1 MESYRKVIF
10 FIILGIILVKT
21 ALVSLVPAP
30 SEFSD
35 VYIYSKM
42 AWSFFN
48 FMEFSIHGV
57 PTSLFPPLY
66 PILLSVSYI
75 FKDMVFVYWLMK
87 VINVILSSLIF
98 IPAYLLSKEF
108 FNEKRSI
115 IIGLLVSLLPGSFAF
130 SGYIMAENL
139 LYPLVLSAFYLIYR
153 SFNEEGYKFDILAGI
168 FIGLSF
174 LTKVTSIMLLV
185 LVFFYFCYKF
195 SLKQAK
201 KKVVLGLFFFLTVL
215 PWIIRNGLLFGFN
228 FSGILGHYSK
238 EASLTLNLLG
248 VLPNVLSWFL
258 LYISFIVLGSGII
271 LFLMS
276 LNTLFSKDKK
286 VKDFSIFVFF
296 SLVILSGMLA
306 IPNISAVSFYETFF
320 PWLLG
325 RPVGRYID
333 VLLPLFIILG
343 VLGFEKY
350 KEEENWFNERF
361 LITSI
366 FVLIGSTLLF
376 FPLYPVNNMTLTWL
390 GVLNSL
396 LGYLYGKGLN
406 TDFFLGS
413 YIILMIILLIAVII
427 IYYLHYLGKLKLRNI
442 LPLLFVFFIVTS
454 LGVYGVNVYNSKK
467 YWDDGELM
475 KTGKWL
481 NKYDNSEYP
490 VLIDDKYEGK
500 IWKEDQSSLYEGEG
514 NNSVTVVGFF
524 INNEI
529 RIGDVEN
536 VEGFKYVIS
545 KGDLNLK
552 LVHEEG
558 DVKVYENG

>member
-1 MESYRKVIF
+1 MKNPGKTMLFV
-10 FIILGIILVKT
+10 ILGIIILKLIL
-21 ALVSLVPAP
+21 ASSVPAP
-30 SEFSD
+30 SAFSD
-35 VYIYSKM
+35 AYIYSKM
-42 AWSFFN
+42 ARSFFILG
-48 FMEFSIHGV
+48 EFSIHGV
-57 PTSLFPPLY
+57 STSLFPPLY
-66 PILLSVSYI
+66 PILLSVSYV
-75 FKDMVFVYWLMK
+75 FKDMVLVYWVMK

-98 IPAYLLSKEF
+98 IPAYLLAKEF

-115 IIGLLVSLLPGSFAF
+115 VIGLLVSLLPCSFAF

-139 LYPLVLSAFYLIYR
+139 LYPLVLGAFYLIYK
-153 SFNEEGYKFDILAGI
+153 SFNDEGYRFDVLAGI
-168 FIGLSF
+168 FIGLGF
-174 LTKVTSIMLLV
+174 LTKVTSIMLLF
-185 LVFFYFCYKF
+185 LVFFYFCYRP
-195 SLKQAK
+195 SIKQVK
-201 KKVVLGLFFFLTVL
+201 KKGVLGVFFILTIL
-215 PWIIRNGLLFGFN
+215 PWIIRNGLLFGFS
-228 FSGILGHYSK
+228 FSGMLGHYSK
-238 EASLTLNLLG
+238 EASLTLDVLSA
-248 VLPNVLSWFL
+248 LPNVGSWFV
-258 LYISFIVLGSGII
+258 LYISFVVLSSGIV

-276 LNTLFSKDKK
+276 FNSLFSKDKK
-286 VKDFSIFVFF
+286 IRDFSILSFLG
-296 SLVILSGMLA
+296 LVILAGILA
-306 IPNISAVSFYETFF
+306 IPNISAVSYYESFF
-320 PWLLG
+320 HWLIG

-333 VLLPLFIILG
+333 LILPLFVILG
-343 VLGFEKY
+343 VLGFKVYEK
-350 KEEENWFNERF
+350 ERRMFNESF
-361 LITSI
+361 LITLI

-376 FPLYPVNNMTLTWL
+376 FPLFPVNNMTLTWL
-390 GVLNSL
+390 GVSNSL